1 MASSSEILC
10 RHRSCK
16 SIGEDALS
24 SFKPLNV
31 LVKPSVEEA
40 EKAVKEAV
48 SQRKTLLVVGNC
60 WVHYFGRARSKLEP
74 GERILIIKEDGSLLV
89 HRSVGYEPVNWQPPG
104 CVFHV
109 QAKDNLLEIRAVR
122 RKPAE
127 SVRVFFDKIH
137 MVSAMSLADSGEFSL
152 YASEEDMQKAILLEP
167 SLLEGGFKP
176 MSYEKKVE
184 PGFVD
189 VYGVD
194 ENGKLVV
201 VEIKR
206 KTAGKEAALQ
216 LAKYIDAI
224 KGKANREVRGIL
236 VAPNIAKD
244 VQRLLATLG
253 LEFKALDPRKCAEI
267 LKRYETRKLEAF
279 FPEETQ

>member
-1 MASSSEILC
+1 MN
-10 RHRSCK
+10 
-16 SIGEDALS
+16 
-24 SFKPLNV
+24 PNV
-31 LVKPSVEEA
+31 AEA

-60 WVHYFGRARSKLEP
+60 WVHYLGRAKSKLEP

-89 HRSVGYEPVNWQPPG
+89 HRPVGYEPVNWQPPG
-104 CVFHV
+104 CIFNVK
-109 QAKDNLLEIRAVR
+109 AKDNILEIRAVR

-127 SVRVFFDKIH
+127 SVKVFFDKIH
-137 MVSAMSLADSGEFSL
+137 MVSALSLADSGEFSL

-167 SLLEGGFKP
+167 SLLEEGFKP
-176 MSYEKKVE
+176 ISYEKKVE

-189 VYGVD
+189 VYGAD
-194 ENGKLVV
+194 KNGKLVV

-216 LAKYIDAI
+216 LAKYIDAV
-224 KGKANREVRGIL
+224 KSKANREVRGIL

-253 LEFKALDPRKCAEI
+253 LEFKSLDPKKCAET
-267 LKRYETRKLEAF
+267 LRRSETKKLAEF
-279 FPEETQ
+279 FYKY

>member
-1 MASSSEILC
+1 MPNS
-10 RHRSCK
+10 
-16 SIGEDALS
+16 
-24 SFKPLNV
+24 KPLTV
-31 LVKPSVEEA
+31 LVKPNVGEA
-40 EKAVKEAV
+40 EKTLREAV

-60 WVHYFGRARSKLEP
+60 WVHYLGRAKSKLEP

-104 CVFHV
+104 CIFQI
-109 QAKDNLLEIRAVR
+109 QAKDNILEIRAVR

-127 SVRVFFDKIH
+127 SVKVFFDKVL
-137 MVSAMSLADSGEFSL
+137 MVSALSLVDSGEFSL

-167 SLLEGGFKP
+167 SLLEEGFKP
-176 MSYEKKVE
+176 ISYEKKVE

-194 ENGKLVV
+194 KNGKLVV

-206 KTAGKEAALQ
+206 KTAGKIAALQ
-216 LAKYIDAI
+216 LAKYIGAV

-253 LEFKALDPRKCAEI
+253 LEFKSLDPRKCADI
-267 LKRYETRKLEAF
+267 LKRSEARKLEAF
-279 FPEETQ
+279 FTGKTE

>member
-1 MASSSEILC
+1 MHKSS
-10 RHRSCK
+10 K
-16 SIGEDALS
+16 SIGENALS
-24 SFKPLNV
+24 NFKPLNV
-31 LVKPSVEEA
+31 LVSPNVAEA

-48 SQRKTLLVVGNC
+48 SQRKTLIVVGNC
-60 WVHYFGRARSKLEP
+60 WVHYLGRAKSKLEP
-74 GERILIIKEDGSLLV
+74 GERILIIKDDGSLLV

-104 CVFHV
+104 CIF
-109 QAKDNLLEIRAVR
+109 QIQEKDNILEIRAVR

-127 SVRVFFDKIH
+127 SVKVFFDKIF
-137 MVSAMSLADSGEFSL
+137 MVSALSLADSGEFSL

-167 SLLEGGFKP
+167 SLLEEGFKP
-176 MSYEKKVE
+176 ISYEKKVK

-194 ENGKLVV
+194 RKGKLVV

-206 KTAGKEAALQ
+206 KTAGKIAALQ
-216 LAKYIDAI
+216 LAKYVDAV

-244 VQRLLATLG
+244 VRRLLATLG
-253 LEFKALDPRKCAEI
+253 LEFKSLDPRKCAET
-267 LKRYETRKLEAF
+267 LKRSEAKKLEAF
-279 FPEETQ
+279 FMGETRK